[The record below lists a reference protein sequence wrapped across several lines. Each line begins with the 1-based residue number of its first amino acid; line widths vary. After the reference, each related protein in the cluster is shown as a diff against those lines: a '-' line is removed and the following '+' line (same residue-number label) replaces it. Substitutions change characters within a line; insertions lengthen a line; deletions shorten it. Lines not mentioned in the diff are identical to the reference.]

1 MRRALLLLVLLACKK
16 PDAGSTGSAAPGSGS
31 SAPAAVQPAAKPVVV
46 PAKPAPG
53 LTFETDA
60 DSMDPGMA
68 AAFDKKVPRLPAIS
82 AEGAVIANFESEAG
96 MPSVPAPMQLV
107 LRKVGDDKV
116 IESLPLTDD
125 DMVAKAGEGSNWPPP
140 AVAQQL
146 KTRGAAV
153 AARLRG
159 FASLEEVRLQV
170 TSNGD
175 PQPTK
180 IGELVLTAE
189 PADAEGLIVTLRDGH
204 GTTLHR
210 ESLASFEQ
218 GTRDVGLEK
227 PVACSYRPMLRGLYR
242 DPVRPAQLYVWV
254 GYRYA
259 EGCDASPSRFVA
271 FAAAPDDS
279 PEPLVTQ
286 QLDLVGINALD
297 RASVLAEHAVFVSAD
312 IVTDELKLIGVA
324 DHAMD
329 YNGHDDKDVQVTV
342 SRDGKS
348 AWGSE
353 LAKVTLLETNTAG
366 RDVAWRAS
374 DAMVK
379 TPAGWRIA
387 ALAWTEPVANAKAN
401 AGAKAGKLTAQ
412 KLDGDPGDASLRE
425 AFAKLTTDGVD
436 AAAAARPDLVA
447 IGSGPGERTVGGA
460 ALARA
465 WNAAWK
471 GKLAVVSSRA
481 QALPSGTTGWVAA
494 TVELAKPGYKL
505 PFTVFAVFDKTAGG
519 AWSLVHIHF
528 AVANH

>member
-1 MRRALLLLVLLACKK
+1 MRRTWLLLMLLACKK
-16 PDAGSTGSAAPGSGS
+16 PDAGSAAPPGVGSGAGS
-31 SAPAAVQPAAKPVVV
+31 SAAQPARA

-53 LTFETDA
+53 LTFETNPDA
-60 DSMDPGMA
+60 MDPGMA

-82 AEGAVIANFESEAG
+82 ADGTLIASFESEGG
-96 MPSVPAPMQLV
+96 MPSVPEALQLV

-116 IESLPLTDD
+116 IESLPLADD
-125 DMVAKAGEGSNWPPP
+125 EMVAKAGDGSNWPPP

-153 AARLRG
+153 SARLRG
-159 FASLEEVRLQV
+159 FASLEEIQIPV
-170 TSNGD
+170 TSSGD

-180 IGELVLTAE
+180 IGDLVLTAA
-189 PADAEGLIVTLRDGH
+189 PTDAEGLVLTLRDGR
-204 GTTLHR
+204 GATVHR
-210 ESLASFEQ
+210 EQIAAFDQ
-218 GTRDVGLEK
+218 GTRDLGVEK
-227 PVACSYRPMLRGLYR
+227 PVPCSYRPALRGLYH
-242 DPVRPAQLYVWV
+242 DPVRPALLYVWV

-259 EGCDASPSRFVA
+259 EGCDATPPLFMA
-271 FAAAPDDS
+271 FSTAAGDS
-279 PEPLVTQ
+279 PEAVVSEQ
-286 QLDLVGINALD
+286 FDLVGVNALEPD
-297 RASVLAEHAVFVSAD
+297 SVLAKHAVFVSAEL
-312 IVTDELKLIGVA
+312 VTDQLKLIGVA

-329 YNGHDDKDVQVTV
+329 YSGHDDKDVQVTV

-348 AWGSE
+348 AWASE
-353 LAKVTLLETNTAG
+353 LVKVTLLEPSSPG
-366 RDVAWRAS
+366 RDVPWRAS
-374 DAMVK
+374 DALVK

-401 AGAKAGKLTAQ
+401 AQAKAGKLTAQ
-412 KLDGDPGDASLRE
+412 PLDGEPGDASLRD

-471 GKLAVVSSRA
+471 GKLAIVSSRA

-505 PFTVFAVFDKTAGG
+505 PFTVFAVFDKTAAGT
-519 AWSLVHIHF
+519 WSLVHIHF